1 MTNTVQTPTSTTVES
16 PIPEATT
23 QVASIKHTASS
34 SDATTQTPKDESQ
47 FVVLKPNETFK
58 LSEIRQPYKPL
69 TSEELASL
77 RANEQIIEKGLETFV
92 DVRTAL
98 ATIRDGGLYRATHN
112 TFGEYVDAKYGFTPQ
127 RAYQLISAS
136 DFHTKLA
143 SRNSKMG
150 RITSERAT
158 RALMTV
164 PNDRLADVLDAVLAE
179 GEPTADRIV
188 QIRNKIVPAKAKSDT
203 KQKKKPM
210 MKIEVAIKAASK
222 WLEFLSSCNPNNLGS
237 AHAKEIV
244 ETQTKVTKA
253 FTKLKFAI

>member
-1 MTNTVQTPTSTTVES
+1 MTNTIESPTSTTFDTPTVEA
-16 PIPEATT
+16 PTT
-23 QVASIKHTASS
+23 FASIKHTASN
-34 SDATTQTPKDESQ
+34 SDAPTPLAKDDGQ
-47 FVVLKPNETFK
+47 FVILKPGETFK
-58 LSEIRQPYKPL
+58 LSEIREPYKPL

-77 RANEQIIEKGLETFV
+77 RANERIIEKGLETFI
-92 DVRTAL
+92 DVGTAM
-98 ATIRDGGLYRATHN
+98 ATIRDGGLFRATHKS
-112 TFGEYVDAKYGFTPQ
+112 FEEYVKDKWDYTRQ

-143 SRNSKMG
+143 SRNSKMS

-179 GEPTADRIV
+179 GEPTAERIV
-188 QIRNKIVPAKAKSDT
+188 QIRNKIAPAKAKSDT

>member
-1 MTNTVQTPTSTTVES
+1 MTELKEKSTTTTVVTS
-16 PIPEATT
+16 ATEDAT
-23 QVASIKHTASS
+23 QVASIKHTASN
-34 SDATTQTPKDESQ
+34 SDAPTPLAKDDGQ
-47 FVVLKPNETFK
+47 FVILKPGETFK
-58 LSEIRQPYKPL
+58 LSEIRGPYQPL

-77 RANEQIIEKGLETFV
+77 RANERIIEKGLETFI
-92 DVRTAL
+92 DVGTAL
-98 ATIRDGGLYRATHN
+98 ATIRDGGLFRATHKS
-112 TFGEYVDAKYGFTPQ
+112 FEEYVKDKWDYSRQ

-188 QIRNKIVPAKAKSDT
+188 QIRNKIVPAKAKSDA

-222 WLEFLSSCNPNNLGS
+222 WLEFLSACDPKNLGS
-237 AHAKEIV
+237 AQATEIV

>member
-1 MTNTVQTPTSTTVES
+1 MTNTIESPTSTTFDTPTVEA
-16 PIPEATT
+16 PTT
-23 QVASIKHTASS
+23 VASIKHTASN
-34 SDATTQTPKDESQ
+34 SDAPTPLAKDDGQ
-47 FVVLKPNETFK
+47 FVILKPGETFK
-58 LSEIRQPYKPL
+58 LSEIREPYKPL

-77 RANEQIIEKGLETFV
+77 RANERIIEKGLETFI
-92 DVRTAL
+92 DVGTAM
-98 ATIRDGGLYRATHN
+98 ATIRDGGLFRATHKS
-112 TFGEYVDAKYGFTPQ
+112 FEEYVKDKWDYTRQ

-143 SRNSKMG
+143 SRNSKMS

-179 GEPTADRIV
+179 GEPTAERIV
-188 QIRNKIVPAKAKSDT
+188 QIRNKIAPAKAKSDT

>member
-1 MTNTVQTPTSTTVES
+1 MEAPTT
-16 PIPEATT
+16 
-23 QVASIKHTASS
+23 VASIKHTASN
-34 SDATTQTPKDESQ
+34 SDAPTPLAKDDGQ
-47 FVVLKPNETFK
+47 FVILKPGETFK
-58 LSEIRQPYKPL
+58 LSEIREPYKPL

-77 RANEQIIEKGLETFV
+77 RANERIIEKGLETFI
-92 DVRTAL
+92 DVGTAM
-98 ATIRDGGLYRATHN
+98 ATIRDGGLFRATHKS
-112 TFGEYVDAKYGFTPQ
+112 FEEYVKDKWDYTRQ

-143 SRNSKMG
+143 SRNSKMS

-179 GEPTADRIV
+179 GEPTAERIV
-188 QIRNKIVPAKAKSDT
+188 QIRNKIAPAKAKSDT

>member
-1 MTNTVQTPTSTTVES
+1 MNTTIEIPNSTTVES

-23 QVASIKHTASS
+23 QVASIKHTASN
-34 SDATTQTPKDESQ
+34 SDATTQAPNDESQ
-47 FVVLKPNETFK
+47 FVVLKPSETFK
-58 LSEIRQPYKPL
+58 LSEIREPYKPL

-77 RANEQIIEKGLETFV
+77 RANEQIIEKGLETFLYV
-92 DVRTAL
+92 GKAL
-98 ATIRDGGLYRATHN
+98 ATIRDGGLFRSTHK
-112 TFGEYVDAKYGFTPQ
+112 TFGEYVEARHGFTPQ

-164 PNDRLADVLDAVLAE
+164 PNDRLADILDAVLAE

-188 QIRNKIVPAKAKSDT
+188 EIRNKIVPAKAKSEA

-222 WLEFLSSCNPNNLGS
+222 WLEFLSACDPKNLGS
-237 AHAKEIV
+237 AQAKEIV